1 MPNGFSLNGTPL
13 NECVMA
19 AFEVVPEFK
28 KKNNLQIV
36 NTIFLTDGD
45 GHECRSIVSYKDYK
59 NANNIGL
66 NSILSG
72 RISKLFFR
80 DVETKCTV
88 EVSKYFKYTKNHQ
101 TVALLQL
108 LKQRSGCNIISFFVS
123 STSGLKDKI
132 MERNNI
138 ENKLSGY
145 RAQTREEEKEINELR
160 RNKFH
165 ILKTSYYDEMYL
177 IKSDSIDIEDEEF
190 EIEADKTNTRS
201 IASAFTKYNENK
213 MQTRIFLN
221 RFVKM
226 IS

>member
-108 LKQRSGCNIISFFVS
+108 LKQRARCNIISFFVS

-132 MERNNI
+132 IERNNI